1 MESDEEDLDDLE
13 ALADNVDI
21 GEEDLGIL
29 KMPLQGM
36 ASPPSRQLYSFV

>member
-21 GEEDLGIL
+21 GEEDLGI
-29 KMPLQGM
+29 
-36 ASPPSRQLYSFV
+36 Y